1 MMRILLIGLSPFFF
15 TVPAVLKMAPRRHA
29 YEASLK
35 LIAIEYAVTHGNRA
49 AAREFNVNESMVRK
63 WRKQEDALRQVKKNK
78 LSFRGHK
85 ARWPHLEE
93 RIEQWVIEQRSA
105 SRSVSTVSIRLKAK
119 ALACKL
125 DVKDF
130 QGTSSWCFRFM
141 KRHNLSIR
149 TRTTVSQQLPDYRER

>member
-1 MMRILLIGLSPFFF
+1 MIFTRLIFSFAQSTIVTCLHLLRNKYTFISLAPQSCMMRILLIGLSPFFF

-93 RIEQWVIEQRSA
+93 RIEQWVIEQGSA
-105 SRSVSTVSIRLKAK
+105 SRSISTVSIRL
-119 ALACKL
+119 
-125 DVKDF
+125 
-130 QGTSSWCFRFM
+130 
-141 KRHNLSIR
+141 
-149 TRTTVSQQLPDYRER
+149 